1 MSRSSLFYGD
11 LIDSLSAL
19 DVLHLFQGPCSGPSA
34 NTIATWEVALTRT
47 VTDAAGVTS
56 ALVKLAQDINE
67 AETLAPVAIVGI
79 RRGGE
84 HVARRLAAQLEELTG
99 TAPALGMV
107 DITLYR
113 DDGFGPNDWPDVG
126 ITEIPFRL
134 REHTV
139 ILVDDVLFT
148 GRTVRSALGAILD
161 YGRPRSVR
169 LAVLVDRG
177 HRELPIQADF
187 TGLTLDTALDD
198 RVDVLLTESGAEVD
212 SIIVKSS
219 TGEAS

>member
-1 MSRSSLFYGD
+1 M
-11 LIDSLSAL
+11 
-19 DVLHLFQGPCSGPSA
+19 
-34 NTIATWEVALTRT
+34 TRT
-47 VTDAAGVTS
+47 VMDTAGVSS
-56 ALVKLAQDINE
+56 ALTKIAEEICKT
-67 AETLAPVAIVGI
+67 ETLAPIAIVGI

-84 HVARRLAAQLEELTG
+84 YVARRLVKLIAEQTG
-99 TAPALGMV
+99 SEPPLGMV

-139 ILVDDVLFT
+139 VLVDDVLFT

-177 HRELPIQADF
+177 HRELPIQSDF
-187 TGLTLDTALDD
+187 TGTVLKTELSD
-198 RVDVLLTESGAEVD
+198 RVEVMLTEAGAESD
-212 SIIVKSS
+212 SIIVKTS
-219 TGEAS
+219 TVEDTE

>member
-1 MSRSSLFYGD
+1 MCVRGMEGRFGGGGD
-11 LIDSLSAL
+11 LFC
-19 DVLHLFQGPCSGPSA
+19 VL
-34 NTIATWEVALTRT
+34 
-47 VTDAAGVTS
+47 GV
-56 ALVKLAQDINE
+56 
-67 AETLAPVAIVGI
+67 
-79 RRGGE
+79 
-84 HVARRLAAQLEELTG
+84 
-99 TAPALGMV
+99 LGMV

-139 ILVDDVLFT
+139 VLVDDVLFT

-177 HRELPIQADF
+177 HRELPIQSDF
-187 TGLTLDTALDD
+187 TGTVLETELND
-198 RVDVLLTESGAEVD
+198 RVEVMLTEAGAESD
-212 SIIVKSS
+212 SIIVKTS
-219 TGEAS
+219 TDEGTQ

>member
-1 MSRSSLFYGD
+1 MDKDGVSD
-11 LIDSLSAL
+11 AL
-19 DVLHLFQGPCSGPSA
+19 AKMAEAISQ
-34 NTIATWEVALTRT
+34 
-47 VTDAAGVTS
+47 
-56 ALVKLAQDINE
+56 
-67 AETLAPVAIVGI
+67 AETLAPIAIVGI

-84 HVARRLAAQLEELTG
+84 HVAKRLVKLIAETSG
-99 TAPALGMV
+99 TEPPLGMV

-113 DDGFGPNDWPDVG
+113 DDGFGPSDWPDVG

-139 ILVDDVLFT
+139 VLVDDVLFT

-187 TGLTLDTALDD
+187 CGVTFDTELTD
-198 RVDVLLTESGAEVD
+198 RVEVIFTESGGATD
-212 SIIVKSS
+212 SVIVKTR
-219 TGEAS
+219 TGEEN